1 MKKQILILGGTMFV
15 GRAVVEKLRTLPDYE
30 ITLFNRGKS
39 NAGLFDDIKQLHGN
53 RETDDIL
60 QVCNQHWDCVID
72 FSGYYPVTFEKLL
85 HDLYDKVGRY
95 IFISTISVYELE
107 KFNGRPITEN
117 DEIHYCSEEQKI
129 SKLPDAYGEKKAEME
144 RVLLRQTGLDKIILR
159 PSFIYGRYDW
169 TERFYYWLYRAKF
182 LDKILIPANFKLV
195 LTYADD
201 LATAIVNAIKV
212 KEHKTIYNTISE
224 SGIPVKQV
232 VNDAAALLNS
242 KVEFVQANDELTEKG
257 QVHQSA
263 FPLYVPFD
271 FSIEGS
277 QWLKDFNVLPTGFE
291 NSLKET
297 IAYHDSLNWAHPKA
311 GMTVE
316 EEREIV
322 GK

>member
-15 GRAVVEKLRTLPDYE
+15 GRMVVEKLRTLPDYE

-39 NAGLFDDIKQLHGN
+39 NAGLFDEIKQLHGN

-85 HDLYDKVGRY
+85 HDLYGKVGRY

-107 KFNGRPITEN
+107 KFEGRPITEN
-117 DEIHYCSEEQKI
+117 DEIHYCSEEQKT

-182 LDKILIPANFKLV
+182 LDKVLIPANFNLV

-201 LATAIVNAIKV
+201 LATAIVNAIEV
-212 KEHKTIYNTISE
+212 KEHKTIYNAISE
-224 SGIPVKQV
+224 GGVPVTQV
-232 VNDAAALLNS
+232 VNDTAALLNR
-242 KVEFVQANDELTEKG
+242 KVEFVEAKEDLTDQG
-257 QVHQSA
+257 QVHQSS
-263 FPLYVPFD
+263 FPLYVPFP
-271 FSIEGS
+271 FSIEGH
-277 QWLKDFNVLPTGFE
+277 QWLKDFNVTPTGFE
-291 NSLKET
+291 NSLKQT
-297 IAYHDSLNWAHPKA
+297 IAYHDSLNWAEPKA
-311 GMTVE
+311 GMPIDKE
-316 EEREIV
+316 KEIT
-322 GK
+322 G